1 MFCHNLLKTS
11 KKSDIKFL
19 SFARIAPLLT
29 FAFAFA
35 STISNVGAE
44 AQQEE
49 VSDGLSRPFMKR
61 AAKAAAAAYLSR
73 AGENLSVE
81 EGVTTAEG
89 IEIMKKEFSENAKIT
104 QYSEQGAE
112 EGRDDAIFIED
123 DGQCFVAFQSTTTR
137 MDDVLQNAN
146 LSKETLCRG
155 VNECCEFRKGFVN
168 GWK

>member
-123 DGQCFVAFQSTTTR
+123 DGHCFVGPLRREWTMFCKMQI
-137 MDDVLQNAN
+137 
-146 LSKETLCRG
+146 
-155 VNECCEFRKGFVN
+155 FRKKLFAEG
-168 GWK
+168 

>member
-49 VSDGLSRPFMKR
+49 VSDGLSRPFTKR

-123 DGQCFVAFQSTTTR
+123 DGHCFVGPLRREWTMFCKMQI
-137 MDDVLQNAN
+137 
-146 LSKETLCRG
+146 
-155 VNECCEFRKGFVN
+155 FRKKLFAEG
-168 GWK
+168 